1 MFDVTKH
8 APSPLQHA
16 VSDLFPTVAAT
27 LVVILV
33 AATGCDRPFGGIF
46 STDSDDQA
54 ASLTLGDAGGANAA
68 PAEPDS
74 TWTYNSEHAPYS
86 MNLSPDWN
94 RLGADD
100 LNPHAD
106 LAVTQH
112 KRLYLMVIPQPL
124 PAFEGMEAPGARAL
138 RSAGLRRMREQI
150 DKFRLEDQGPVTV
163 DSVSGVSAIAEG
175 LVGSTL
181 VQYIATFVTYD
192 GWGYQVIA
200 WGPAKAEAELVTKV
214 DRALRGWQFRDDSVE
229 SPPSAPPDAAV
240 PGGETPPDTSSPDTP
255 DASGS

>member
-1 MFDVTKH
+1 MFDVTRH

-16 VSDLFPTVAAT
+16 VPALFPMVTAT
-27 LVVILV
+27 LVLV
-33 AATGCDRPFGGIF
+33 VVTGTGCDRPFGGLF
-46 STDSDDQA
+46 STDSDDHA
-54 ASLTLGDAGGANAA
+54 VSVTLGDAGGANAA
-68 PAEPDS
+68 PVAPDS
-74 TWTYNSEHAPYS
+74 TWTHDSERAPYS
-86 MNLSPDWN
+86 MKLSTDWS

-112 KRLYLMVIPQPL
+112 KRLYLMVLPQPL

-163 DSVSGVSAIAEG
+163 DDVSGVSAIAEG

-181 VQYIATFVTYD
+181 VQYIATFVTHD

-200 WGPAKAEAELVTKV
+200 WGPAKAEAELVTEV
-214 DRALRGWQFRDDSVE
+214 DRALRGWQFRDDSVV
-229 SPPSAPPDAAV
+229 SPTSAPPDAAA
-240 PGGETPPDTSSPDTP
+240 PGGEAPPDTSTPDTP